1 MTVERVRV
9 GDVLSLQR
17 RSVDIEPFTEYS
29 LIGVYSFGKGI
40 FHREP
45 RRGSELGDYRF
56 FSIAPGD
63 LVLSN
68 IQAWEGAI
76 ACAQE
81 RDAGTIGTHRFLTY
95 VSRDGQVDTAWAK
108 WFFLSEPGMELIR
121 KAAPGT
127 TIRNRTLAIDRFE
140 ALEIPLPPIDEQRQV
155 ASQLDRL
162 SEVVQLASERRR
174 HGETLFRALTDS
186 RESKLIAGLGKT
198 GVPAR
203 RLADVAEIN
212 PRPTRLAADTLV
224 AFVPMAAVDADTGSV
239 SDAEVRSVAKLG
251 AGYKQFRRG
260 DVIFARI
267 TPCMQNGKSAVFSDR
282 DYGLGSTEFHV
293 VRPGNEVSAEYIHRI
308 LRTRAVR
315 LNATEHF
322 TGTAGQQR
330 VPADFLR
337 ELLVPIPSREDQQE
351 IVASLDALRA
361 SAGEFRALNQKASA
375 LARSLLPASL
385 NATFTRL
392 T

>member
-17 RSVDIEPFTEYS
+17 RSVDIEPLTEYS

-186 RESKLIAGLGKT
+186 RESELIAGLGKT

-224 AFVPMAAVDADTGSV
+224 SFVPMAAVDADTGSV

>member
-17 RSVDIEPFTEYS
+17 RSVDIEPLTEYS

-186 RESKLIAGLGKT
+186 RESELIAGLGKT

-224 AFVPMAAVDADTGSV
+224 SFVPMAAVDADTGSV
-239 SDAEVRSVAKLG
+239 SDAEVRSVAELG

>member
-239 SDAEVRSVAKLG
+239 SDAEVRSVAELG
-251 AGYKQFRRG
+251 VGDKQFRRG